1 METEIININDFKLW
15 SNFFLLIRGV
25 SAQGMEEGGKLA
37 ITTDVKGTCCKLQP
51 WWVLRGDRMGLQKGE
66 PVVFTVFL
74 HLDTERVVEAWTA
87 QDRGVVVELQLR
99 VVKKV
104 RCVCCV
110 DARVQR
116 SSENFEIEIWI
127 VPSLGQIGQN
137 SNSNWNH

>member
-1 METEIININDFKLW
+1 
-15 SNFFLLIRGV
+15 
-25 SAQGMEEGGKLA
+25 
-37 ITTDVKGTCCKLQP
+37 
-51 WWVLRGDRMGLQKGE
+51 MGLQKSK

-116 SSENFEIEIWI
+116 SSENFEIEI
-127 VPSLGQIGQN
+127 
-137 SNSNWNH
+137 